1 VTQSEIEKGIMNVFQ
16 KEKQDKVPWMP
27 RIEHWYNVN
36 KALGTLPGGFE
47 RLSIVDVYRRLD
59 TAMRLYIFVDSVY
72 GFRTPPYGS
81 DTVPLPFRTA
91 SGASAWI
98 STADDKVEIKV
109 KKKRAGD
116 EIATEYE
123 TPAGRLGSVERVTEH
138 GYSSYFTEYPVKS
151 VEDFKVLEYMLER
164 TEFEFDTRAY
174 KELED
179 WLGGQG
185 MIWCCGPR
193 TPLQRL
199 LIEFMGIERTF
210 VSLYRNK
217 DKVEGIME
225 MIGQVDEKC
234 YEKIRNSPVKVVNL
248 ADNLDCRIVS
258 PQLFKKYYLAYYQER
273 CAKLRKAGKFTVTHA
288 DGYVKAL
295 LPLFRETGLDS
306 VEAVTFKPVGDVTVG
321 EVKEA
326 FGDELI
332 LVDGIPY
339 WHFLPDVSVK
349 EFDSITR
356 NVIRTFKNTL
366 ILGISDEIPPKG
378 EAERLRR
385 VSRIIEE
392 EKQLDER

>member
-1 VTQSEIEKGIMNVFQ
+1 MTQSDVEKGIMKVFR
-16 KEKQDKVPWMP
+16 KEKPDKVPWMP

-36 KALGTLPGGFE
+36 KALGTLPEWLEQLG
-47 RLSIVDVYRRLD
+47 IVDVYRRLD

-81 DTVPLPFRTA
+81 DAVPLPLRTA
-91 SGASAWI
+91 SGASAWM
-98 STADDKVEIKV
+98 STADDKSEIEV
-109 KKKRAGD
+109 KKKRTGD
-116 EIATEYE
+116 EISTEYE
-123 TPAGRLGSVERVTEH
+123 TPVGKLRSIERVTEH
-138 GYSSYFTEYPVKS
+138 GYSSYFTEYPIKS
-151 VEDFKVLEYMLER
+151 VEDFRVLEFMLEA
-164 TEFEFDTRAY
+164 TEFAFDAQAY
-174 KELED
+174 RELED

-210 VSLYRNK
+210 VNLYRNK

-234 YEKIRNSPVKVVNL
+234 YEEIRSSPVKVVNL

-258 PQLFKKYYLAYYQER
+258 PHLFQRYYLQHYQER
-273 CAKLRKAGKFTVTHA
+273 CRQLRKAGKCTVTHA

-295 LPLFRETGLDS
+295 LPLFRETGLDG
-306 VEAVTFKPVGDVTVG
+306 VEAVTFKPTGDVTIE
-321 EVKEA
+321 EVKKA

-339 WHFLPDVSVK
+339 WHFLPMVSME
-349 EFDSITR
+349 EFDSVTR
-356 NVIRTFKNTL
+356 KVISTFEDSL

-378 EAERLRR
+378 DIERLRR

-392 EKQLDER
+392 KKQLDER

>member
-1 VTQSEIEKGIMNVFQ
+1 VTQSDVEKGIMKVFR
-16 KEKQDKVPWMP
+16 KEKPDKVPWMP

-36 KALGTLPGGFE
+36 KALGTLPEWLEQLG
-47 RLSIVDVYRRLD
+47 IVDVYRKLN

-81 DTVPLPFRTA
+81 DAVPLPLRTA
-91 SGASAWI
+91 SGASAWM
-98 STADDKVEIKV
+98 STADDKSEIEV
-109 KKKRAGD
+109 KKKRTGD
-116 EIATEYE
+116 EISTEYE
-123 TPAGRLGSVERVTEH
+123 TPVGKLRSIERVTEH
-138 GYSSYFTEYPVKS
+138 GYSSYFTEYPIKS
-151 VEDFKVLEYMLER
+151 VEDFKVLDFMLEA
-164 TEFEFDTRAY
+164 TEFAFDAQAY
-174 KELED
+174 RELED

-210 VSLYRNK
+210 VNLYRNK

-234 YEKIRNSPVKVVNL
+234 YEEIRSSPVKVVNL

-258 PQLFKKYYLAYYQER
+258 PHLFQRYYLQHYQER
-273 CAKLRKAGKFTVTHA
+273 CRQLRKAGKCTVTHA

-295 LPLFRETGLDS
+295 LPLFRETGLDG
-306 VEAVTFKPVGDVTVG
+306 VEAVTFKPTGDVTIE
-321 EVKEA
+321 EVKKA

-339 WHFLPDVSVK
+339 WHFLPMVSIE
-349 EFDSITR
+349 EFDSVTR
-356 NVIRTFKNTL
+356 KVISTFEDGL

-378 EAERLRR
+378 DIERLRR

-392 EKQLDER
+392 KKQLDER